1 LRPPIIFLEIEGK
14 EENPMEEKRNQRKR
28 MMGKWGMLRE
38 PLAVLLVLALMAPV
52 LEAKARR
59 GAEVVVTK
67 GDGTVVRGE
76 LLAVKGTDLV
86 IMEGSTSAGI
96 TASLADVKS
105 VKVVKKSKI
114 LKGLGE
120 GFLIGG
126 VAGAGL
132 GAMTW
137 NKNDTGWFVPRTRG
151 EAALMGGI
159 AGGVFG
165 GVLGVVFGA
174 VAGVDEDIVINAT
187 SPIALGQTAAQLRR
201 LARDRG

>member
-1 LRPPIIFLEIEGK
+1 
-14 EENPMEEKRNQRKR
+14 MEEKRNQRKG
-28 MMGKWGMLRE
+28 MMGKWGVLRE

-76 LLAVKGTDLV
+76 LLAVKETDLV

-96 TASLADVKS
+96 TASLADVRS

-114 LKGLGE
+114 LKGMGK
-120 GFLIGG
+120 GFLYVGLPSAGIGPL
-126 VAGAGL
+126 AA
-132 GAMTW
+132 
-137 NKNDTGWFVPRTRG
+137 NKNTDSLLGPRTPAEG
-151 EAALMGGI
+151 ALLGLI
-159 AGGVFG
+159 IGGVFG
-165 GVLGVVFGA
+165 TVAGAVFGA
-174 VAGVDEDIVINAT
+174 AAGVDENIPVDAT
-187 SPIALGQTAAQLRR
+187 SAIALGQTAAQLRR